1 MAVLMKDNY
10 GRRINYLRV
19 SVTDLCNLRC
29 KYCMPEEGVIQ
40 KPHNEILSLEEI
52 YEIIKCSTELG
63 IDKIRITGGEPLV
76 RKGII
81 SLIKKISD
89 LDEIKDLAMT
99 TNGSLL
105 EKYVYDLKKAGL
117 KRVNISLDTLNAEKY
132 KEITRGGNLD
142 VVLKGIEAAN
152 NANLTPIKINTV
164 LIGGFNDD
172 EIEKFA
178 KLTIDYNI
186 HIRFIELMPIGHASK
201 WTKEKFISND
211 IVLKKLSNLIP
222 LEEEQG
228 VPAKYYKI
236 PNSKGK
242 IGLINPI
249 SSHFCTTCN
258 RIRLTA
264 DGKIKPCLHSDKEI
278 DIKTI
283 IRNDKSKL
291 KQTLKEAI
299 LGKPEKHHIN
309 DDGYKPI
316 ERDMFKIG
324 G

>member
-1 MAVLMKDNY
+1 MNDKY
-10 GRRINYLRV
+10 GRKINYLRV

-29 KYCMPEEGVIQ
+29 KYCMPEEGVLR
-40 KPHNEILSLEEI
+40 KSHNEILSLEEF

-76 RKGII
+76 RKGIV
-81 SLIKKISD
+81 SLIKKISE
-89 LDEIKDLAMT
+89 LGAIKDIAMT
-99 TNGSLL
+99 TNGLLL
-105 EKYVYDLKKAGL
+105 EKYAYDLKNAGL
-117 KRVNISLDTLNAEKY
+117 KRVNISLDTLNSEKF

-142 VVLKGIEAAN
+142 KVLRGIEAAN
-152 NANLTPIKINTV
+152 NVSLTPIKINTV

-178 KLTIDYNI
+178 QMTIDYNI
-186 HIRFIELMPIGHASK
+186 HVRFIELMPIGHASK
-201 WTKEKFISND
+201 WTKEKFISNNT
-211 IVLKKLSNLIP
+211 VLKKLPSLIP

-228 VPAKYYKI
+228 VPAKYYKL
-236 PNSKGK
+236 PNAKGK

-249 SSHFCTTCN
+249 SRHFCSTCN

-291 KQTLKEAI
+291 KEILTEAI
-299 LGKPEKHHIN
+299 LQKPEKHHIN
-309 DDGYKPI
+309 DEGYKPI
-316 ERDMFKIG
+316 VRDMVKIG